1 MVFYF
6 TIEGWSEYTE
16 TEEYEEQGF
25 VTANSFQEA
34 AEKLYKAYEDEI
46 VGYSLKSISPDNLII
61 LDETHARAVKTF
73 VEKNALW

>member
-1 MVFYF
+1 MIFYF
-6 TIEGWSEYTE
+6 TIEGLLEYAE

-34 AEKLYKAYEDEI
+34 AEKLYKTYGDEI
-46 VGYSLKSISPDNLII
+46 VEYSLRSISPDNLII
-61 LDETHARAVKTF
+61 LDETHAQTVKTF